1 MAREF
6 KTNFEKRFRRR
17 VLLPGVVILLVTA
30 VLCGGTLIGAA
41 RGTDT
46 MSMLGQQS
54 EIYRAIASGMDDLS
68 LAQESVGLCD
78 ECIREAAAADTD
90 LVWLDENIG
99 ARLFDLHN
107 VHETYILDGEDQP
120 IYASVGRELQSPES
134 FARVASAVHRFVQLA
149 RGEIKR
155 PSGRANLNERLPD
168 TPPGAARVA
177 ADPRGLFRTDGALPQ
192 PQDDAERAPR
202 YRSGADR

>member
-6 KTNFEKRFRRR
+6 KSNFERRFRRR
-17 VLLPGVVILLVTA
+17 VLLPGAIILLVTA
-30 VLCGGTLIGAA
+30 VLRGGTLIGAA

-54 EIYRAIASGMDDLS
+54 EIYRAIASGLDDLS

-78 ECIREAAAADTD
+78 ECVRQAAARDAD
-90 LVWLDENIG
+90 LAWLDENIG

-107 VHETYILDGEDQP
+107 VHETYILDGNDRP
-120 IYASVGRELQSPES
+120 IYASVGRELKPADS
-134 FARVASAVHRFVQLA
+134 FDRVAPALDRFVRLA

-155 PSGRANLNERLPD
+155 PSGRANLNERLPE
-168 TPPGAARVA
+168 TPPE
-177 ADPRGLFRTDGALPQ
+177 PIELP
-192 PQDDAERAPR
+192 PVPGFSSE
-202 YRSGADR
+202 